1 MQFTCCGTFFNGTSD
16 AGNSWTAIK
25 DAPYPVTVDGKT
37 YKVPAS
43 CCNRFKDDSD
53 NAVENCRMDPYT
65 FNSNLP
71 EDEKL
76 SGCFDKFEDLL
87 TDNKDKILI
96 VGVVIVVIMVRVIKK
111 IMIHFN

>member
-1 MQFTCCGTFFNGTSD
+1 MKVDG
-16 AGNSWTAIK
+16 
-25 DAPYPVTVDGKT
+25 APYPVTVDGKT

-96 VGVVIVVIMVRVIKK
+96 VGVVIVVIMVRIAK
-111 IMIHFN
+111 IGLICTFN

>member
-16 AGNSWTAIK
+16 AGNSWTAV
-25 DAPYPVTVDGKT
+25 DGAPYPVTVDGKT

-53 NAVENCRMDPYT
+53 NTVENCRMDPYT

-96 VGVVIVVIMVRVIKK
+96 VGVVIVVIMV
-111 IMIHFN
+111 

>member
-43 CCNRFKDDSD
+43 CCNRFSDDSD
-53 NAVENCRMDPYT
+53 NAVENCRINPY
-65 FNSNLP
+65 SGLP
-71 EDEKL
+71 EGEEL

-87 TDNKDKILI
+87 NDNKDKILI
-96 VGVVIVVIMVRVIKK
+96 VGVVIVVIMVRIAKK
-111 IMIHFN
+111 